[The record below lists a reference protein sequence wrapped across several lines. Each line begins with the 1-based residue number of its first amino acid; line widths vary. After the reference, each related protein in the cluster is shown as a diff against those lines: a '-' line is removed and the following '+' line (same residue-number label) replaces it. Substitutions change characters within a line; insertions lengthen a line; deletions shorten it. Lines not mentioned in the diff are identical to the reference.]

1 MQRTQQQQQQQ
12 PPSSSSG
19 NPHHS
24 LLTILG
30 TEKGIA
36 ALAEFITKSGAF
48 TKTGELR
55 AHEQSA
61 EQAEGIGPDAQDDEG
76 GDPDRVGEVEHSD
89 NDEDAR

>member
-1 MQRTQQQQQQQ
+1 MLYRI
-12 PPSSSSG
+12 
-19 NPHHS
+19 S
-24 LLTILG
+24 L
-30 TEKGIA
+30 
-36 ALAEFITKSGAF
+36 

-89 NDEDAR
+89 DDEDAR